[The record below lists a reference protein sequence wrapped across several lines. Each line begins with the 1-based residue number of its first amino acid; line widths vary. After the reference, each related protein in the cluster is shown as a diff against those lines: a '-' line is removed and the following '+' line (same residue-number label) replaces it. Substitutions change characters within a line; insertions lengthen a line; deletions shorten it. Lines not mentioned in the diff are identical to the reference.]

1 MSTVNAV
8 VVGGGKMGLPLACV
22 LAKNGASVTVCDAS
36 VKTVELI
43 NAGVCPFEEEGVGEL
58 LAENVAAGRLTAT
71 LETTDAVSKSSFVIV
86 IVPVLLTADNR
97 ADLSIIV
104 SVAEA
109 IAKGLQPGTT
119 VSFETTLPVGTTRS
133 FIPILEKSGL
143 KAGVDFHLV
152 FSPER
157 VKSRSVLS
165 HLTKISKIVGGLTP
179 ACRASGEEFYG
190 KYLGAPISGVGSL
203 EASEFAKVGGMVY
216 RDVSIALANEL
227 GWYAKQLGIDF
238 REMIRVTNTDGE
250 ANLLTPGIGVGGHCT
265 PVYPYFYINDAIE
278 REIPSRL
285 AQLSRTINDAQP
297 GECVGMLEQV
307 IGDLANKQVLIMGL
321 GFRPGVKEHTMSP
334 AFLVRDHLIKR
345 GAKVSLCDPMYTD
358 EEITKHGFEPA
369 TNEAEAAIL
378 VTNHDEF
385 KALGADWYNQRG
397 IKVVVDGRGAL
408 DQSALNQAG
417 IQVLS
422 IFGG

>member
-1 MSTVNAV
+1 MNAV

-36 VKTVELI
+36 SNTVEKI
-43 NAGVCPFEEEGVGEL
+43 NAGICPFEEEGVGEL
-58 LAENVAAGRLTAT
+58 LAENVSAGRLKAT
-71 LETTDAVSKSSFVIV
+71 METTQAVSAASFVIV
-86 IVPVLLTADNR
+86 IVPVLLTDENK

-109 IAKGLQPGTT
+109 IANGLKPGTT

-133 FIPILEKSGL
+133 FIPILETGGL
-143 KAGVDFHLV
+143 KAGTDFHLV

-157 VKSRSVLS
+157 VKSRSVLA
-165 HLTKISKIVGGLTP
+165 HLTKIPKIVGGLTP
-179 ACRASGEEFYG
+179 ACRKAGEEFYG
-190 KYLGAPISGVGSL
+190 KYLGAPVAGVGSL

-265 PVYPYFYINDAIE
+265 PVYPYFYINDAIDKA
-278 REIPSRL
+278 IPSRL
-285 AQLSRTINDAQP
+285 AQLSRQINDAQP
-297 GECVGMLEQV
+297 GECVAMLEQV
-307 IGDLANKQVLIMGL
+307 IGNLSGQEVLIMGL

-334 AFLVRDHLIKR
+334 AFLVQGELARR
-345 GAKVSLCDPMYTD
+345 GAKATLCDPMYTG
-358 EEITKHGFEPA
+358 EELRRLGFEPDSGKA
-369 TNEAEAAIL
+369 VAAIL
-378 VTNHDEF
+378 VTNHEEF
-385 KALGADWYNQRG
+385 RALSPDWYKQHG
-397 IKVVVDGRGAL
+397 ITSIVDGRGAL
-408 DQSALNQAG
+408 DAG
-417 IQVLS
+417 ELERANIRVLS